1 MENKELKFS
10 NKYIKLINSLGE
22 KKLMNNKIK
31 YTSVID
37 LMNRNITI
45 NDIISKHKNV
55 LSSIIITFLCLQKF
69 IIMNKI
75 DLTIDENYK
84 DVYLALFEKNCFLD
98 VSSSFHIMN
107 LIQMKDNDVCSAKL
121 NFNFLDSITTNKLLE
136 FIYKNQLIYL
146 LELSLFSSED
156 SYTHQNIYKLY
167 SQTKEKENDKNK
179 INKFNYIE
187 EPEMYYLNNMIN
199 NFEKNLSLLFD
210 IIATKT
216 KLSKLILY
224 INIPSILTTN
234 QLYMILFLK
243 FVINILIL
251 LDDENFALNVLSLY
265 SPNVILDKDIC
276 PCLDEY
282 LDEFDTNKKNKTLLE
297 FNLNVQIYKIINIKK
312 LVSTNLIILNIGD
325 FDLIS
330 FGIFINYITS
340 YKFR

>member
-1 MENKELKFS
+1 MNYLRLNIINLSLQNDINNHYFLLENKELKFS

-31 YTSVID
+31 NTSVID

-156 SYTHQNIYKLY
+156 SYTHQNI
-167 SQTKEKENDKNK
+167 T
-179 INKFNYIE
+179 NYI
-187 EPEMYYLNNMIN
+187 PKPKKKKM
-199 NFEKNLSLLFD
+199 
-210 IIATKT
+210 TKI
-216 KLSKLILY
+216 KLI
-224 INIPSILTTN
+224 
-234 QLYMILFLK
+234 
-243 FVINILIL
+243 
-251 LDDENFALNVLSLY
+251 
-265 SPNVILDKDIC
+265 
-276 PCLDEY
+276 
-282 LDEFDTNKKNKTLLE
+282 
-297 FNLNVQIYKIINIKK
+297 
-312 LVSTNLIILNIGD
+312 NLIILKSLKCI
-325 FDLIS
+325 I
-330 FGIFINYITS
+330 
-340 YKFR
+340 